1 MIRRPPRSTRTD
13 TLFPYTTLFRSTRW
27 RKACSAPS
35 WRRQDRRAPVLGA
48 PAPDRGRHNIYT
60 LHGQHAPAGSRGGA
74 WAHQP
79 ATNREGQ
86 RCAAAVTSKRAVFQ
100 AEPSPLPQIG
110 TESFRDNVFQ
120 YG

>member
-1 MIRRPPRSTRTD
+1 M
-13 TLFPYTTLFRSTRW
+13 TRW

-86 RCAAAVTSKRAVFQ
+86 RCAAAVTANRAVFQ
-100 AEPSPLPQIG
+100 AEPSRLPPARSEEHTSELPSLMRNSYAVFCLKTKKNKNKT
-110 TESFRDNVFQ
+110 TEK
-120 YG
+120 